1 MVNVDL
7 SMFSAD
13 PVLTSLRDLSIE
25 TLRSGIASCVPQ
37 QLLDAPV
44 PSYHVSN
51 LRYSPG
57 QKMIVG
63 LTSDVGEKSISLRI
77 FPRCKLADRLAKAQ
91 LTHPDHSFLMDD
103 LNAIAWVFP
112 GERKLNLDL
121 VADRERLADLLRGH
135 RSYELRSVE
144 LMHLVPEH
152 TYTARVT
159 GKRNDGS
166 AVCEYIKIFADDQGE
181 VTSRI
186 MRELARELHHARIRI
201 PGDISYL
208 AEHRLLIQSEVPR
221 DTKRTLSYR
230 AAADAL
236 AAVHGLSIQSAP
248 HSVEN
253 PESEHAA
260 VLELV
265 RNVLPQQL
273 SAVSAA
279 SAAVLEALAA
289 AAPATHPVLMH
300 GDAHLGNLFP
310 VAGGCTGVID
320 FDQMAWGRA
329 EDDLASFFAYTIWQ
343 RMRRQQA
350 PELALRDL
358 PHFVG
363 IYNSFT
369 KRPITLASVYVRLAH
384 KLIAERVR
392 RGIVRG
398 KVSGASQILDFAR
411 LAEQC
416 LATARQVQDGTS

>member
-1 MVNVDL
+1 MVNDDL

-25 TLRSGIASCVPQ
+25 NLHTGIASCVPQ

-44 PSYHVSN
+44 PSYQVSN
-51 LRYSPG
+51 IRYSPG

-63 LTSDVGEKSISLRI
+63 LTSDVGKKPISLRI
-77 FPRCKLADRLAKAQ
+77 FPRSKLGDRLAKAQ
-91 LTHPDHSFLMDD
+91 LTHPDHSFLVDN

-112 GERKLNLDL
+112 GERKLNLEL
-121 VADRERLADLLRGH
+121 VADREQLADLLRAH

-144 LMHLVPEH
+144 LMHFVPEH
-152 TYTARVT
+152 TYTARVI
-159 GKRNDGS
+159 GKRSDGS

-181 VTSRI
+181 VTARI

-208 AEHRLLIQSEVPR
+208 AEHRLLLQSEVPR

-236 AAVHGLSIQSAP
+236 AAFHGLSIESAP

-289 AAPATHPVLMH
+289 APATQPVLLH

-310 VAGGCTGVID
+310 VTGGCTGVID

-329 EDDLASFFAYTIWQ
+329 EDDLASFFAYTIW
-343 RMRRQQA
+343 RRLCRQQD

-358 PHFVG
+358 PSFVA
-363 IYNSFT
+363 IYNSFA
-369 KRPITLASVYVRLAH
+369 KRAVAVQDVYVRLAH

-392 RGIVRG
+392 RGIIRG
-398 KVSGASQILDFAR
+398 KVSGVAQILDFAR
-411 LAEQC
+411 IAEQC
-416 LATARQVQDGTS
+416 LAVARQVQGGTP